1 MRCGSP
7 RWHPFVTEQPHRI
20 GALAYICSHAGVWR
34 ATGWEIVQHFL
45 AQQQK
50 AAWVSRA
57 LRSAGSFN
65 AGLTGSTPRTEPQQV
80 HLKALASGKHDAATG
95 FSITYSAPDTD
106 GTDNLLESSALAA
119 TRF

>member
-1 MRCGSP
+1 VARHRLGDRAAFPGAAAEGGVGLPSLAE
-7 RWHPFVTEQPHRI
+7 RWELQCRPDRI
-20 GALAYICSHAGVWR
+20 NS
-34 ATGWEIVQHFL
+34 
-45 AQQQK
+45 K
-50 AAWVSRA
+50 
-57 LRSAGSFN
+57 
-65 AGLTGSTPRTEPQQV
+65 TEPQQV